1 MSIFDFFD
9 HCKEIIDDCIDWF
22 DSPSDSKGSI
32 QVDRSTKISANK
44 GVRTRRRK
52 AVIVELLRRHTLNAY
67 TKIESII
74 QNDEQELGKIQITS
88 SADNVYCIQF
98 CAARNAIGLLEAMLN
113 ESNELDPILEMSC
126 PVDKKPN
133 SHDIIIKLGSLD
145 IGKILKKADQDFGPM
160 AGMDVDDKY
169 IEDDDPFMQRLRR
182 V

>member
-1 MSIFDFFD
+1 
-9 HCKEIIDDCIDWF
+9 
-22 DSPSDSKGSI
+22 
-32 QVDRSTKISANK
+32 
-44 GVRTRRRK
+44 
-52 AVIVELLRRHTLNAY
+52 
-67 TKIESII
+67 
-74 QNDEQELGKIQITS
+74 
-88 SADNVYCIQF
+88 
-98 CAARNAIGLLEAMLN
+98 MLN